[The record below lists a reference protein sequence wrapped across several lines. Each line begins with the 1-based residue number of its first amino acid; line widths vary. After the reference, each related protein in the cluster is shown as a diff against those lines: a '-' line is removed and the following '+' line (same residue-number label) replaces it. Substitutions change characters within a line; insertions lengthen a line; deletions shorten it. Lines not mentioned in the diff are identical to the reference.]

1 MKEAEELYFAD
12 RNDWRR
18 WLRENHDTKKK
29 VWLIYYKTNTGK
41 VTISYE
47 DSVEEALCFG
57 WVDSII
63 KKIDDRKFA
72 RKFTPRTSKSMW
84 SETNKKR
91 AEKMIREGKM
101 TEIGLTRIREAKD
114 SGEWYK
120 KPVSALYKKKLL
132 VPSYL
137 RDALA
142 ANKKALDNFSKMAE
156 SYQKNLVG
164 WIGSGKKEKTR
175 RKRLTEAIKLLGQN
189 KKLGMK

>member
-1 MKEAEELYFAD
+1 
-12 RNDWRR
+12 
-18 WLRENHDTKKK
+18 
-29 VWLIYYKTNTGK
+29 
-41 VTISYE
+41 
-47 DSVEEALCFG
+47 
-57 WVDSII
+57 VDSII

-72 RKFTPRTSKSMW
+72 RKFTPRTSKSTW

-114 SGEWYK
+114 SGEWFK

-132 VPSYL
+132 IPSYL

-156 SYQKNLVG
+156 SYQRNLVG
-164 WIGSGKKEKTR
+164 WIESGKKEATR
-175 RKRLTEAIKLLGQN
+175 RKRLTEAITLLEQN

>member
-1 MKEAEELYFAD
+1 MKEAEELHFAN
-12 RNDWRR
+12 RNDWRQ
-18 WLRENHDTKKK
+18 WLRENHDTKKE

-72 RKFTPRTSKSMW
+72 RKFTPRTSKSTW

-114 SGEWYK
+114 SGEWFK

-132 VPSYL
+132 IPSYL

-156 SYQKNLVG
+156 SYQRNLVG
-164 WIGSGKKEKTR
+164 WIESGKKEATR
-175 RKRLTEAIKLLGQN
+175 RKRLTEAITLLEQN